1 MKKLAQSAIATG
13 SGTTLYTVPTGMRTE
28 VNDICIANTSSGT
41 LTLALHFIPTGGST
55 STSNMLFPDVSI
67 PANTLIQWSG
77 NQLLNTGDFIKG
89 VGSGTGIT
97 VTISGDESRVGI

>member
-13 SGTTLYTVPTGMRTE
+13 SGTALYTVPTGMRTE

-41 LTLALHFIPTGGST
+41 LTLALHFIPTGDSAAA
-55 STSNMLFPDVSI
+55 SNMIFPDVSI

-77 NQLLNTGDFIKG
+77 TQLLNSGDSIKG
-89 VGSGTGIT
+89 IGSGTGIT
-97 VTISGDESRVGI
+97 IGISGTESRVGM